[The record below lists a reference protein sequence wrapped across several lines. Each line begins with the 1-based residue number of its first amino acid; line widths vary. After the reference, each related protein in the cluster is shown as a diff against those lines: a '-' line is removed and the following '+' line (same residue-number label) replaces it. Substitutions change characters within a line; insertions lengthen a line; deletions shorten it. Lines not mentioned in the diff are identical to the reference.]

1 MRLLL
6 ISDTHGMLGIINDLA
21 AHVRA
26 NAVIHAGDFGDS
38 RSSEVKIWFIGESR

>member
-6 ISDTHGMLGIINDLA
+6 LSDTHGMLGIINDLA

-26 NAVIHAGDFGDS
+26 DAVIHAGDFGDFVYWG
-38 RSSEVKIWFIGESR
+38 RWFIGVGPR